1 MRRFQLKGVRFLLS
15 SPIEKNMNL
24 PGFICVAFVIFTLPL
39 RAGEIIEGA
48 GQYQDGH
55 LLQVGRPF
63 ASWQPG
69 FLDIHHI
76 ATGRGNASFVQM
88 PDGTTLVVDVGAS
101 MTHDEE
107 IAVPR
112 PNKQLRPGQWVSRY
126 IKRHSSKGEN
136 AKVDYLLVTHIHPDH
151 MGDVNANSPWSTF
164 GKYRLGGVTDL
175 AEEISIGCVL
185 DRGFK
190 DYLNIKPL
198 YQVPFTENYLAYLTD
213 RVSKGLCVESVVVG
227 SNSQIKPLGGNSNA
241 HFEIRNVA
249 SSGFVWTG
257 VAEEK
262 RNHVPLGL
270 APTDAP
276 NENMA
281 SVAIKLNYG
290 NFSYLTAGDL
300 TSYTFD
306 GDQPWQDIFTAV
318 SKVVGRVDVA
328 SAPHHGMF
336 DGLSAE
342 SVRHLKPRVWV
353 IQSWH
358 LSHPDMLQLERMQSQ
373 RLYKGPRDILATN
386 IMRETYLTQK
396 RLMKNLK
403 STEGHVVIRVYP
415 GGREYQ
421 VFVTEC
427 NDESDTILWMSERYA
442 AGTTLH

>member
-1 MRRFQLKGVRFLLS
+1 MTFRDLIGVALMTF
-15 SPIEKNMNL
+15 
-24 PGFICVAFVIFTLPL
+24 ALPL
-39 RAGEIIEGA
+39 RAGDVIEGS
-48 GQYQDGH
+48 GKRQDGQ
-55 LLQVGRPF
+55 LLQVGRPLT
-63 ASWQPG
+63 SWQPG

-112 PNKQLRPGQWVSRY
+112 PNAQRRPGQWVARY
-126 IKRHSSKGEN
+126 IQRHSKEGHN
-136 AKVDYLLVTHIHPDH
+136 AKIDYLLVTHIHPDH
-151 MGDVNANSPWSTF
+151 MGDVNANSPWSSS
-164 GKYRLGGVTDL
+164 GNYRLGGVTDL
-175 AEEISIGCVL
+175 AEDIAIGCVL
-185 DRGFK
+185 DRGFI
-190 DYLNIKPL
+190 DYVNIKPL
-198 YQVPFTENYLAYLTD
+198 YQVPFTENYLAYLAD
-213 RVSKGLCVESVVVG
+213 RTAKALCVESVEVG
-227 SNSQIKPLGGNSNA
+227 SVSQIKTKKG
-241 HFEIRNVA
+241 HFEGSFEVRNIA
-249 SSGFVWTG
+249 ASGFVWSG
-257 VAEEK
+257 VAQEK
-262 RNHVPLGL
+262 RNLVPANL
-270 APTDAP
+270 APGDAP

-281 SVAIKLNYG
+281 SVAITLNYG
-290 NFSYLTAGDL
+290 KFSYLTAGDL

-403 STEGHVVIRVYP
+403 STEGHVIVRVYP

-427 NDESDTILWMSERYA
+427 KDESDTVLWMSGRYP
-442 AGTTLH
+442 AGAQSH